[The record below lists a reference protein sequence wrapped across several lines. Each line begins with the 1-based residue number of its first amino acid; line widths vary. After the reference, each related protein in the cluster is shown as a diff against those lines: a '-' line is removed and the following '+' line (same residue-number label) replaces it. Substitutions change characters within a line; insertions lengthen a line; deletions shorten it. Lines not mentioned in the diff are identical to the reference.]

1 MKKRPLLLVAM
12 MLFANVA
19 FTQNFSHT
27 IYGVSKDINQPGETH
42 PDPLHT
48 PVYGHPGLGNEVG
61 TLVGPLSDGGAI
73 IAGYRAELD
82 GNGDIFGAHTSIFRI
97 EKNNTSS
104 PVVVWE
110 ESEMLAFSGSD
121 IFTDM
126 IISKAP
132 GTTDEYAVI
141 VGGGD
146 RSSPESNNKPFIF
159 KVDAATG
166 SINWHIWEDR
176 TLPGGIVY
184 HGVCELDNGNYVA
197 VGTYNPI
204 PNEGTPV
211 SFMSVYDNNLN
222 LLYHKRIDYFIPG
235 MQISSNQSDG
245 FFDIVAE
252 GNNVYIVGNISLGE
266 DYDGSIITLSSITPG
281 TTPGAFTINW
291 WRSYSLSYTHD
302 GNSYDYV
309 YPQDLFIVDN
319 QSNPDEKVL
328 IISSETSP
336 QVGNH
341 TEHQHVITRVD
352 NIRPY
357 NVPVL
362 SDFFSRY
369 VDNKKTSG
377 GGVSFRTANTSA
389 LYPMS
394 ENHFFIAESPSDIY
408 YSPSYNGFGLDK
420 VSDGWVTEISDFTN
434 GIVSSSY
441 SIGMDAK
448 EAIIDMSYDA
458 VSEKIIMV
466 GYQIAPIDEQHSFR
480 DNGTDIY
487 YGEFT
492 PPLPFVSDAG
502 CPHPSETVELPEA
515 SNEEFALGRTVYEY
529 TEGSYYPLMSF
540 LILLQHVDAC
550 GDASLKPGPNSV
562 SNTTNNINEI
572 TIHPNPANSYVT
584 LDMFSTVAND
594 IRIDVVDVSGKVLIS
609 NSYSTNKG
617 ENSFTFDVRSL
628 PGGVYVLKVYDGGTV
643 AVEKLIKQ

>member
-27 IYGVSKDINQPGETH
+27 IYGNSIDIDQTGETAN
-42 PDPLHT
+42 PGT
-48 PVYGHPGLGNEVG
+48 TYPGLGNEVG
-61 TLVGPLSDGGAI
+61 TLVRPLKDGEAI
-73 IAGYRAELD
+73 IAGYRSELV
-82 GNGDIFGAHTSIFRI
+82 GKEDILGAHLNIFKI
-97 EKNNTSS
+97 DQNNTI
-104 PVVVWE
+104 VWQINE
-110 ESEMLAFSGSD
+110 ILAFSNSD
-121 IFTDM
+121 IPTDM
-126 IISKAP
+126 IISKTVNSA
-132 GTTDEYAVI
+132 GSTDEYAVI

-146 RSSPESNNKPFIF
+146 RSSPESDNKPFII

-166 SINWHIWEDR
+166 TTNWHIWEDR

-245 FFDIVAE
+245 FFDVVAE
-252 GNNVYIVGNISLGE
+252 GDNVYIVGNISLGE

-302 GNSYDYV
+302 GNSYDYI

-377 GGVSFRTANTSA
+377 GISFRTANTSA

-394 ENHFFIAESPSDIY
+394 ENHFFIAESPSDVY

-420 VSDGWVTEISDFTN
+420 VSDGWVTEVSDFTN

-466 GYQIAPIDEQHSFR
+466 GYQIAPIDEQHSWR

-502 CPHPSETVELPEA
+502 CPHPSQTVELPEA

-529 TEGSYYPLMSF
+529 TEGSYYPLMSLF
-540 LILLQHVDAC
+540 ILLQHVDAC

-572 TIHPNPANSYVT
+572 TIHPNPANSNVT
-584 LDMFSTVAND
+584 VDMFSTVANN

-617 ENSFTFDVRSL
+617 ENSITFDVQSL